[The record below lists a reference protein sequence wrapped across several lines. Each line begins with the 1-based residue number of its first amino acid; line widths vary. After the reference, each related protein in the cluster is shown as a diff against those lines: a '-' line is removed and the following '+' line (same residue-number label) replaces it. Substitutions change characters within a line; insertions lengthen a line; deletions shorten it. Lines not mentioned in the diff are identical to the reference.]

1 MQGPRRGVRSVYDT
15 DGRLI
20 AQSDTDGATNYY
32 YSSTTEGVGGSS
44 SASCVGELA
53 RITSTLAGTTT
64 DT

>member
-1 MQGPRRGVRSVYDT
+1 MMDQLRDMEFRGKV
-15 DGRLI
+15 
-20 AQSDTDGATNYY
+20 TDGATNYC